1 MVDILECVAAIL
13 WLVLGIWTGVK
24 FHRLNRRMD
33 IILADIER
41 KMEDDQ

>member
-1 MVDILECVAAIL
+1 MTDILQCVAAIL
-13 WLVLGIWTGVK
+13 WLTLGVWAWVK
-24 FHRLNRRMD
+24 FRRLNRRMD